1 MHDNLELRALSRHE
15 TSYRYDEPDPRVLE
29 TFPTPTPRS
38 GLVVNLYAL
47 EFTSLCPVTG
57 QPDYGTID
65 ISYVPRERCVESKSL
80 KLYLMRY
87 RNHGA
92 FHEAC
97 VAQIAEHLATVLEPH
112 YVRVL
117 GRFRPRG
124 GIAIW
129 PVREVVAPGLDAA
142 ELAAL
147 VERSSP
153 RDRPTW

>member
-1 MHDNLELRALSRHE
+1 VTELSNLRALGANR
-15 TSYRYDEPDPRVLE
+15 TTYAFAQPDRTVLE
-29 TFPTPTPRS
+29 TFPTPQPS
-38 GLVVNLYAL
+38 DGLVVNLFAL

-57 QPDYGTID
+57 QPDFGELD
-65 ISYVPRERCVESKSL
+65 ISYVPGPRCVESKSL

-97 VAQIAEHLATVLEPH
+97 VASIADDLAAVMEPR
-112 YVRVL
+112 YLRVL

-129 PVREVVAPGLDAA
+129 PVREVVGDGEDAA
-142 ELAAL
+142 ALRAL
-147 VERSSP
+147 VGAAQGG
-153 RDRPTW
+153 RP